1 MIPRID
7 AAALLAGNSDAIKL
21 SAQAAMGV
29 GFMTVYNTPLSALYV
44 QAMNSTPIAAYADS
58 FIASASPDNNAAA
71 SMRGII
77 KALLL
82 IFRMRAAHLCAL
94 QPLKVLDT

>member
-1 MIPRID
+1 MIPRFD

-44 QAMNSTPIAAYADS
+44 QAMIDN
-58 FIASASPDNNAAA
+58 FSA
-71 SMRGII
+71 
-77 KALLL
+77 
-82 IFRMRAAHLCAL
+82 FYHLPAFEKSKFDMAVTGSNRDGVA
-94 QPLKVLDT
+94 QGQNR